1 MKGLLIG
8 VWYAMMSIHYVA
20 VSIPKTN
27 TTTANNIN
35 HWTIHSGIKGF
46 SIFTSIILYLIVCKF
61 YQYRERDEVINEQQM
76 IEEKYERE
84 LLQGTRNEENEILI
98 TK

>member
-1 MKGLLIG
+1 M
-8 VWYAMMSIHYVA
+8 A
-20 VSIPKTN
+20 VSIAKTN
-27 TTTANNIN
+27 AITANNIN

-46 SIFTSIILYLIVCKF
+46 GIFISIILDLIVCKF
-61 YQYRERDEVINEQQM
+61 YQYHERNEVINEQQM
-76 IEEKYERE
+76 IEEQYERE

>member
-1 MKGLLIG
+1 M
-8 VWYAMMSIHYVA
+8 
-20 VSIPKTN
+20 
-27 TTTANNIN
+27 
-35 HWTIHSGIKGF
+35 
-46 SIFTSIILYLIVCKF
+46 LYLIVCKF

-76 IEEKYERE
+76 IEEQYERE